1 MASICKV
8 ILLGNLG
15 NDPEV
20 RYMPNGGAVANL
32 SVATSQRW
40 KDKQT
45 GETKEKTEWTRVVM
59 YNRIAEIAG
68 EYLKKGSSVYL
79 EGRLETRKWT
89 DKDGIDRYTTEVI
102 ADQMQLLGG
111 RGESQDQQRNP
122 QQSNHQPSQQRQ
134 AQRPP
139 AGGGGVADL
148 DSDIPFGQAPFNYSV

>member
-8 ILLGNLG
+8 ILLGSLG
-15 NDPEV
+15 ADPEV

-32 SVATSQRW
+32 SVATNSRW
-40 KDKQT
+40 TDKASGQK
-45 GETKEKTEWTRVVM
+45 KEKTEWHRVVL

-68 EYLKKGSSVYL
+68 EYLRKGSSVYL

-111 RGESQDQQRNP
+111 RGESQDQQRQP
-122 QQSNHQPSQQRQ
+122 QNNHQPSQQRQ